1 MRVEQR
7 RPLVGIVLVFMSGI
21 LSANIAD
28 GMILASWIP
37 VAVCVCA
44 GWLAFLGQ
52 YCFSRARAVASAVSC
67 FFVYSSV
74 FFLGFAMDHGK
85 ESEACRESMLLIS
98 RCAETGDMVRIGGIV
113 SSHPE
118 IRRLEDSGRR
128 MSAFRFSPRT
138 MACGC
143 RKWKLNGVMIRCNL
157 FGLPGARNPR
167 YGEYWEFSGRLKAFP
182 PLARISH
189 TPPAET
195 IDSAII
201 ASPNRFTRSCG
212 VFTQLRPVKPI
223 LPGTNSALNRFCSKK
238 CEICGLSADE
248 IEFLEKGGITG
259 HGMTLVRLADRFHV
273 SGDMESA
280 TFKGRSTWSGLK
292 QRIYAA
298 RAAGSDLLG
307 LGVEDFPLSV
317 SITRALLLGYRS
329 GVPSDVR
336 SLFAETGTLHVFAIS
351 GLHVGIVAGIIIFLL
366 RAARVSRIHWFF
378 VLAPCLGIYI
388 VLTGA
393 NPSAIRAGIMAL
405 AYFGAY
411 LVGRKGDVLSAL
423 ALSALVILVI
433 SPGQIMMPG
442 FIFSFAVV
450 GGLLSIYPF
459 FNAAVRR
466 YTDPD
471 PLRLEAERWW
481 KRIPRVCSG
490 YALALAGLSVSAWLV
505 SAPLTAIFFE
515 RVSPVALLGNLFVA
529 PLTFLI
535 VLTASLSVVCGS
547 VAGSI
552 GSIFNHANV
561 AFTSLLLWIIGS
573 VRDLPMATLK
583 VARPSV
589 WMVALWYLLLAVGV
603 AYMRWKSDPGPVGKR

>member
-1 MRVEQR
+1 M
-7 RPLVGIVLVFMSGI
+7 GIVLVFMSGI
-21 LSANIAD
+21 LSAHIAD
-28 GMILASWIP
+28 GMILASWVP

-44 GWLAFLGQ
+44 GWLAFLVQ
-52 YCFSRARAVASAVSC
+52 CCVSRVREVASAASC
-67 FFVYSSV
+67 FFIYSSV

-85 ESEACRESMLLIS
+85 ESEACRESMVLIS
-98 RCAETGDMVRIGGIV
+98 RRAETGDMVRIGGIV

-118 IRRLEDSGRR
+118 MRRMENSGRL
-128 MSAFRFSPRT
+128 MSAFRFSPRR
-138 MACGC
+138 MVSGG
-143 RKWKLNGVMIRCNL
+143 RKWKLNGVLIRCNL

-167 YGEYWEFSGRLKAFP
+167 YGEYWEVSGKFKAFP
-182 PLARISH
+182 PLSVH
-189 TPPAET
+189 
-195 IDSAII
+195 
-201 ASPNRFTRSCG
+201 
-212 VFTQLRPVKPI
+212 
-223 LPGTNSALNRFCSKK
+223 
-238 CEICGLSADE
+238 E

-259 HGMTLVRLADRFHV
+259 HGMTLARLADRFHV

-280 TFKGRSTWSGLK
+280 TLKSKSAGSGLK

-307 LGVEDFPLSV
+307 LGVDDFPLSV

-329 GVPSDVR
+329 GVPSEVR
-336 SLFAETGTLHVFAIS
+336 SLFAETGTLHIFAIS

-366 RAARVSRIHWFF
+366 SAAKVSRIHWFF

-411 LVGRKGDVLSAL
+411 LAGRKGDVLSAL

-433 SPGQIMMPG
+433 APGQIMMPG

-450 GGLLSIYPF
+450 AGLLAVYPF
-459 FNAAVRR
+459 FHAAVRR
-466 YTDPD
+466 NTEPD
-471 PLRLEAERWW
+471 RLRLEAERWW
-481 KRIPRVCSG
+481 QRMPRVWSG
-490 YALALAGLSVSAWLV
+490 YVLSLAGLSVSAWLV

-561 AFTSLLLWIIGS
+561 AFTSLLLWIIGCI
-573 VRDLPMATLK
+573 RNLPMATLK

-589 WMVALWYLLLAVGV
+589 WMVASWYLLLAVGV
-603 AYMRWKSDPGPVGKR
+603 VYMRWRGISNINDQRGGKKKI